1 MRLRTIALLVCL
13 LAASAFGQRDL
24 GTIAGTVTDPQGA
37 LVPDARITI
46 TEEATG
52 LKYDLTSNS
61 AGEFVRPALK
71 PGTYT
76 VVAEATGFRR
86 VEQRNVQVT
95 GGDRVAVPLRLAVGD
110 VSQSVEVSSTAPL
123 LQTESTRLGTNL
135 DSKSVS
141 DLPLSGQRNAAYLA
155 RLSPNVVPAEPGAR
169 DAAGGG
175 FSANGVRSNG
185 QNN

>member
-1 MRLRTIALLVCL
+1 MRLRTVSLLVCL

-37 LVPDARITI
+37 VVPAAKITI

-52 LKYDLTSNS
+52 LNYELTSNS

-95 GGDRVAVPLRLAVGD
+95 GG
-110 VSQSVEVSSTAPL
+110 
-123 LQTESTRLGTNL
+123 
-135 DSKSVS
+135 
-141 DLPLSGQRNAAYLA
+141 
-155 RLSPNVVPAEPGAR
+155 VV
-169 DAAGGG
+169 
-175 FSANGVRSNG
+175 
-185 QNN
+185 